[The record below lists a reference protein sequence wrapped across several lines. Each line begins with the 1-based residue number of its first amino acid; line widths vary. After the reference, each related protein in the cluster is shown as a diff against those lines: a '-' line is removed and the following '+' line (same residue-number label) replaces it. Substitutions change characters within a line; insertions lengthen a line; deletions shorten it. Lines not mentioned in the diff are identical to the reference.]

1 MRTICHSL
9 YIISIFSP
17 YYPLPGFPPAL
28 ITYASFLM
36 SLLPL
41 SPPHSFLISFFLACS
56 SNLIRSLWQ
65 HTFASN
71 QVLAFLTNIRRAG
84 ITTSL
89 GSAGFRSGF
98 RPNGWYRWENTSP
111 VCREVRQR
119 PSGSRFAKSKCRS
132 IGMDDTERNFFLLAI
147 CGSRTWKG
155 WSAVERNAST
165 RRIRIA
171 IALPVISVNTRGGL
185 VPTIGAGCVHEV
197 GGDGGGSPS
206 LACSLLETRGN

>member
-41 SPPHSFLISFFLACS
+41 SPPHSFLISFFLALPIS
-56 SNLIRSLWQ
+56 FAHSGNTLSRRIRYSRFLRTFVARESL
-65 HTFASN
+65 
-71 QVLAFLTNIRRAG
+71 RRSGAR
-84 ITTSL
+84 
-89 GSAGFRSGF
+89 FRSGF

-119 PSGSRFAKSKCRS
+119 PSGSRFAKSKSRS

-155 WSAVERNAST
+155 WSAVERDAST